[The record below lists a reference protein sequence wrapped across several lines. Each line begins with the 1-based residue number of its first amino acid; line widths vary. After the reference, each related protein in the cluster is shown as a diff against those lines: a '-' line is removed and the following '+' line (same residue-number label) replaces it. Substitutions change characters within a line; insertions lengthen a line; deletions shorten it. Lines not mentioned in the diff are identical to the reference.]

1 MTRRRPQTVT
11 AALILGCVLLTPST
25 VSAQPDK
32 LDILLPSL
40 FAERLR
46 VNEGALRGVFPGLV
60 VDGRT
65 VNFQQIL
72 DDQITS
78 TFTMNSLIAAQVSSF
93 PLGSSA
99 GGFSWTFDPA
109 LGTFNRVS
117 DSFGPVFAERALTAG
132 KGRLNLS
139 ASYQRATFD
148 RLQGKD
154 LQSGEIVQYTGFLLP
169 SSVAGPTR
177 SAFFED
183 RLALKLTTDIVA
195 ISGAY
200 GATDRLDVGVVV
212 PIVKVDMEA
221 RLDFRAGVNGTF
233 GSAAPILGKT
243 VAGNASGVG
252 DLVARA
258 KYNIV
263 KRPGGGVAAGVDWR
277 LPTGDDENLL
287 GTGMQAKMYAAVSAQ
302 AQRLSPHVNFGYT
315 VSKEASAHTENE
327 PDQINFAG
335 GADVAVTPRLT
346 VVGDLVGRTL
356 RDTAFLDY
364 QPSQFGGS
372 FQQFTTDYGNLNLL
386 LGSAGVKFNPGGKGL
401 VSFSVLFPLNDNGL
415 QDKLTWMGGVEF
427 SF

>member
-1 MTRRRPQTVT
+1 MTRCRLQRGT
-11 AALILGCVLLTPST
+11 AALILSCALLTPST
-25 VSAQPDK
+25 VSAQADK
-32 LDILLPSL
+32 IDILLPL
-40 FAERLR
+40 LYVE
-46 VNEGALRGVFPGLV
+46 ALRIHEQALRSVFPGLV

-99 GGFSWTFDPA
+99 GGFSWTLDPA

-132 KGRLNLS
+132 KGRLNLGL
-139 ASYQRATFD
+139 SYQRATFD
-148 RLQGKD
+148 SIEGRD
-154 LQSGEIVQYTGFLLP
+154 LGTGDIKTYTGFVLP
-169 SSVAGPTR
+169 SNVAGSIR
-177 SAFFED
+177 NAFFED
-183 RLALKLTTDIVA
+183 SLILKLSTDTVA
-195 ISGAY
+195 VAATY
-200 GATDRLDVGVVV
+200 GASDRLDVGVVV
-212 PIVKVDMEA
+212 PFVRVDMEA
-221 RLDFRAGVNGTF
+221 RLDTRAAVNSSLGSSVITGTPSS
-233 GSAAPILGKT
+233 GSASGLG
-243 VAGNASGVG
+243 
-252 DLVARA
+252 DIIARA
-258 KYNIV
+258 KYRVV
-263 KRPGGGVAAGVDWR
+263 KTPAGGLAAGVDFR
-277 LPTGDDENLL
+277 IPTGDDESLI
-287 GTGMQAKMYAAVSAQ
+287 GTGAQVKLYAAASTQ
-302 AQRLSPHVNFGYT
+302 AGRLSPHVNFGYT
-315 VSKEASAHTENE
+315 VSKDSNAHTENE
-327 PDQINFAG
+327 PDLINFAG

-346 VVGDLVGRTL
+346 VVGDVVGRTL

-364 QPSQFGGS
+364 QPSPFGSS